1 VPDCAALH
9 TFDYRKVRAVEGL
22 RYEHPRPNK
31 QPQYHAN
38 NSFVRYLDTAAEN
51 ISTALRCSRVASI
64 CEASGV

>member
-38 NSFVRYLDTAAEN
+38 NSFVR
-51 ISTALRCSRVASI
+51 
-64 CEASGV
+64 